1 MRFRTYKNTDLT
13 VSEVGFGLW
22 TISTGWWGDFTEGEA
37 IALMHKAFDVG
48 ITLFDAAEEATV
60 SRLYGAFTSDL
71 QTKMACKPGSA
82 SAKGPAAITCSPKE
96 IARGSS
102 TRWSRERLAIQLN
115 FSKVPV
121 QTCGP
126 LLLNRILATA
136 SFSLTRLHDAST
148 SQNKGRVHWSGVA
161 NLARPKC
168 AISQKSRILVG
179 FHRFSYRTR

>member
-1 MRFRTYKNTDLT
+1 
-13 VSEVGFGLW
+13 
-22 TISTGWWGDFTEGEA
+22 
-37 IALMHKAFDVG
+37 
-48 ITLFDAAEEATV
+48 
-60 SRLYGAFTSDL
+60 
-71 QTKMACKPGSA
+71 MACKPGSA
-82 SAKGPAAITCSPKE
+82 SANGPAAITCSPRE

-115 FSKVPV
+115 FSRVLV

-148 SQNKGRVHWSGVA
+148 WQNKGRVHWSGVA

-168 AISQKSRILVG
+168 AISQKSRILVR
-179 FHRFSYRTR
+179 FHRFSYRTHQRSEAAVLPGLSITGCSKPFAVRVSSFQAALIFCRPE